1 MITYG
6 GSGTPTVISMNHY
19 ISMIVLANTV
29 TTVAGGIIA
38 LLARRAFRRTQTGP
52 LGLAAVGFGCI
63 IGGAAGGTVGYL
75 FSETLMVG
83 LLIQSVST
91 AGGVILILCSL
102 YARPHPPEPAEST
115 G

>member
-1 MITYG
+1 
-6 GSGTPTVISMNHY
+6 MNHY

-52 LGLAAVGFGCI
+52 LGFAAVGFGCI
-63 IGGAAGGTVGYL
+63 IGGATGGTVGYL
-75 FSETLMVG
+75 FSETLMLGAV
-83 LLIQSVST
+83 LQSVST
-91 AGGVILILCSL
+91 AGGVILILYSL
-102 YARPHPPEPAEST
+102 YASPHSPTAAEST

>member
-1 MITYG
+1 
-6 GSGTPTVISMNHY
+6 MNHY

-38 LLARRAFRRTQTGP
+38 LLARRAFRRTRTGP
-52 LGLAAVGFGCI
+52 LRLAAVGFGCI

-75 FSETLMVG
+75 FSETLMIG

-91 AGGVILILCSL
+91 AGGVILILYSL
-102 YARPHPPEPAEST
+102 YARPHTQTPAQST

>member
-1 MITYG
+1 MD
-6 GSGTPTVISMNHY
+6 HY
-19 ISMIVLANTV
+19 ISMIVLANAV

-38 LLARRAFRRTQTGP
+38 LLARRAFRRTQTGA
-52 LGLAAVGFGCI
+52 LGVAAVGFGCI

-83 LLIQSVST
+83 AVLQSVST
-91 AGGVILILCSL
+91 AGGVILILYSL
-102 YARPHPPEPAEST
+102 YASPQTPTAAQSA